1 MQKDFIIVL
10 AWPEGMVTAAGA
22 WYDSVLATNGKYRVG
37 HSALVL
43 VNSETK
49 QLHYFDFGRY
59 HTPTGFGRVRDKETD
74 PDVSLKTKVVIKDNS
89 ITNIESII
97 LELAYTKA
105 THGEGKLFASVLKNI
120 DYKKGYDYAKSVQD
134 RGCIAYGPLVIQG
147 TNCSRFVARVMRE
160 AKPGLFT
167 ALRLRYP
174 FCLSPSPKRNI
185 SIANPNYYVADK
197 ESCKRVNKSFIT
209 SYFSSIERI

>member
-174 FCLSPSPKRNI
+174 FCLSPSPKRNV
-185 SIANPNYYVADK
+185 SIANPNYYVAEK
-197 ESCKRVNKSFIT
+197 GSCKQVNKSFIT

>member
-1 MQKDFIIVL
+1 MQNDFIIVL
-10 AWPEGMVTAAGA
+10 AWPEGMVMAAGA
-22 WYDSVLATNGKYRVG
+22 WYDKLLSTEGKYRVG

-43 VNSETK
+43 VNSTTG
-49 QLHYFDFGRY
+49 LLCYFDFGRY
-59 HTPTGFGRVRDKETD
+59 HTPFGFGRARDLETD
-74 PDVSLKTKVVIKDNS
+74 PDITLNTIANIKDNE
-89 ITNIESII
+89 ILNIQDIV
-97 LELAYTKA
+97 LELSGTKA
-105 THGEGKLFASVLKNI
+105 THGHGKIFASVLKNI

-174 FCLSPSPKRNI
+174 FCLSPSPKRNV
-185 SIANPNYYVADK
+185 SIANPNYYVAEK
-197 ESCKRVNKSFIT
+197 GSCKQVNKSFIT